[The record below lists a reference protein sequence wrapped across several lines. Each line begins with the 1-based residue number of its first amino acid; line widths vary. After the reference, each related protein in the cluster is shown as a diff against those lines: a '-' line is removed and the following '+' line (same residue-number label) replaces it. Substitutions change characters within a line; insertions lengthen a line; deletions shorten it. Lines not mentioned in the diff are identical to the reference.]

1 MSDYQLQKHTDFDIE
16 DIDKYL
22 KKVKTSI
29 AQEKYSLALNREKN
43 KKFSEDYNLTTKK
56 IKNILFNLD
65 AKDFCYA
72 VDNEKEEYSHEV
84 LYIFCCG
91 KTLSFFGDYKDVDI
105 YIKFNLIKNNDYLYI
120 ISFHELEKSITFLF
134 K

>member
-1 MSDYQLQKHTDFDIE
+1 MSDYQPQKHTDFDIE
-16 DIDKYL
+16 DIDEYL
-22 KKVKTSI
+22 KKVRTSI
-29 AQEKYSLALNREKN
+29 AQEKYSLAMNREKN
-43 KKFSEDYNLTTKK
+43 KKFSEYYNLTTKK
-56 IKNILFNLD
+56 IKNIIFNLD
-65 AKDFCYA
+65 VKDFCYA

-84 LYIFCCG
+84 LYIFCCR
-91 KTLSFFGDYKDVDI
+91 KELSYFGEYTDVDI